1 VKEEP
6 GPSQREQ
13 QFLLRLGMSL
23 TVSGADSL
31 LCGVIDDDPT
41 DNEGEFKLSIT
52 AMNAGPEWA
61 SPSPYNLVVPAK
73 SGEVKSAFEIAMR
86 HFREKQFNRA
96 AIFAER
102 CLSLSP
108 TDADC
113 HLLAGATYASLPGQQ
128 EKAAQHYRTFL
139 NLVPA
144 HPPHPL
150 AARIHR
156 NLTQLGQSQA
166 P

>member
-1 VKEEP
+1 
-6 GPSQREQ
+6 
-13 QFLLRLGMSL
+13 MSL

-41 DNEGEFKLSIT
+41 DNSGEFQLSIT
-52 AMNAGPEWA
+52 SMNAGPEWA
-61 SPSPYNLVVPAK
+61 SPSPYHLEAPVK
-73 SGEVKSAFEIAMR
+73 SGDVQSAFETAMR
-86 HFREKQFNRA
+86 HFREKQFDRA

-102 CLSLSP
+102 CISLAP

-128 EKAAQHYRTFL
+128 DKAVRHYRSFL

-144 HPPHPL
+144 HPTHPL
-150 AARIHR
+150 AAQIQR
-156 NLTQLGQSQA
+156 NLKQLGESQA